1 MSTWAQ
7 IMAGSRVTITVR
19 FSICLSSLFIYSI
32 WSDILVS
39 LHPFSLEIMRNYH
52 IAKWSWGLKDATQG
66 KRHSPGLFAVS
77 QSLWELPL
85 ISPCQPA
92 SLMKTQNKI
101 KVILRCSLLRDKNW
115 HSRGG
120 KVFDDSFYNQ
130 QELLLIKDILVIME
144 EKASDSRGWEC
155 SRVGHRG
162 RKCMNIECQFSI
174 RYSLGDNW
182 RLHWTYNGQCK

>member
-39 LHPFSLEIMRNYH
+39 LHPSPSEILRNYQ
-52 IAKWSWGLKDATQG
+52 IAKSPWGLKDAAQG

-77 QSLWELPL
+77 QTLWELPL
-85 ISPCQPA
+85 ISPCQLA

-101 KVILRCSLLRDKNW
+101 KVILHCSLLRDKDW
-115 HSRGG
+115 HSRG
-120 KVFDDSFYNQ
+120 KKFLMIPSITNKNCYWLRIYLSSWKKRPMT
-130 QELLLIKDILVIME
+130 QEDESVP
-144 EKASDSRGWEC
+144 G
-155 SRVGHRG
+155 
-162 RKCMNIECQFSI
+162 
-174 RYSLGDNW
+174 
-182 RLHWTYNGQCK
+182 